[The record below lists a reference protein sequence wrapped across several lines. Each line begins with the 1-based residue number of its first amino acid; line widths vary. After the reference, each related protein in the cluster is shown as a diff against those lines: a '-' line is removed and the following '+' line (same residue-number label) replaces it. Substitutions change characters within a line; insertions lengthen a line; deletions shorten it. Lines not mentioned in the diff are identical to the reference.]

1 MKRQQRGQWLTSHS
15 CSEECTGTLDNAA
28 CHKCMH
34 EHWARKKRKAKKASK
49 QPEKQCKHTGRS
61 TGHQSSTRA
70 VEVKNGGTS
79 ATTQDHVGCSAL
91 GERPSARIYN
101 TWCMCNIYTKKKNVP
116 LYLDSSPWLFH
127 REKPQKWKRGEKMN
141 GRFRDTCERRI
152 GISIWEWLVHSIPHF
167 FFFSFLL
174 FKISQHVHN
183 H

>member
-1 MKRQQRGQWLTSHS
+1 MPQVHARTLSAEKTQGKKSQQ
-15 CSEECTGTLDNAA
+15 AA
-28 CHKCMH
+28 WETVQAHRAK
-34 EHWARKKRKAKKASK
+34 HWP
-49 QPEKQCKHTGRS
+49 PEQ
-61 TGHQSSTRA
+61 HQSSTRA

-79 ATTQDHVGCSAL
+79 ATTQVHVGCSAL

-167 FFFSFLL
+167 FFFFSFLL